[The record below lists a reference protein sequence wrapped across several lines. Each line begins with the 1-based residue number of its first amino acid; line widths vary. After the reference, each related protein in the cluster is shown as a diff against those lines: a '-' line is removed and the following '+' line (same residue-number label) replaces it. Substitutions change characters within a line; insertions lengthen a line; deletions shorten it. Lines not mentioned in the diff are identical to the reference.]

1 MVRTQL
7 YLDDD
12 LHQRRRALAAQQGR
26 TVADRVREAVA
37 RAFGSGDMD
46 QRISTLEGIA
56 SLWRDRRDLGITGS
70 YVRRLRRDT
79 RRRQNMD

>member
-12 LHQRRRALAAQQGR
+12 LHQRLCALAAQQGR

-56 SLWRDRRDLGITGS
+56 SLWRDRRDLGATGS